1 MADIA
6 LTRNQVYQMAEIVAK
21 FPDTEWFIID
31 ASDTSGIGPTV
42 LVKFLMF
49 KDDHK
54 DVDTTVN
61 ITDFSTW

>member
-1 MADIA
+1 MTNVA
-6 LTRNQVYQMAEIVAK
+6 LTRNQVYQLAEIVEK

-31 ASDTSGIGPTV
+31 ASDISGIGPTV

-49 KDDHK
+49 KDDNK

-61 ITDFSTW
+61 ITDYSTW